1 MKRVFM
7 IVLDSV
13 GVGEAPDAR
22 LFGDEGSN
30 TLLAVSKSPYF
41 NMPNMDALGFFDIHG
56 LESLKHTSE
65 AGKALVAAGPEL

>member
-13 GVGEAPDAR
+13 GVGETPDAR

-41 NMPNMDALGFFDIHG
+41 DMPNLDALGFFGIHG

-65 AGKALVAAGPEL
+65 PVPSLV